1 MQLTTLLSTVAAA
14 GAVVAQTPVVTP
26 IEASSTSGAVAVD
39 APATTAD
46 ADSDGTYVTVVDSF
60 ITV

>member
-1 MQLTTLLSTVAAA
+1 MQLTTLLSTLAAA

-26 IEASSTSGAVAVD
+26 IEGS
-39 APATTAD
+39 ATTDVASVDSPAASAD
-46 ADSDGTYVTVVDSF
+46 ADSDGSSVTVVDSF

>member
-1 MQLTTLLSTVAAA
+1 MQLTTLLSTLAAA

-26 IEASSTSGAVAVD
+26 IKGSDVASVD
-39 APATTAD
+39 SPAASAD
-46 ADSDGTYVTVVDSF
+46 ADSDGSSVTVVDSF